1 MAKAKAKE
9 ISFLEKARPV
19 QAAEKQKITKIRKN
33 SIGLLL
39 IWALLWAGI
48 LGISFFLNNQNKSL
62 LAEKNR
68 LDQNL
73 LQLEDKTNRVLI
85 LKERLGKIFK
95 IINKRQD
102 FADPLDNFFASLS
115 PGIQLDSVV
124 VENNEVKVRGIGDV
138 MSIAQ
143 LAQNY
148 TDKKGDWFQRATLTS
163 LDKEKE
169 TLDFSFGLVIEF

>member
-1 MAKAKAKE
+1 MAKTKA
-9 ISFLEKARPV
+9 ISFLEEARPIQV
-19 QAAEKQKITKIRKN
+19 AEKQKKAKIRKD

-39 IWALLWAGI
+39 IWVLLWVGVFGFS
-48 LGISFFLNNQNKSL
+48 LFLNNQSNSL

-73 LQLEDKTNRVLI
+73 LQLEDKISRVLI
-85 LKERLGKIFK
+85 LKERLGKVFK

-102 FADPLDNFFASLS
+102 FADPLDNFFAFLP

-124 VENNEVKVRGIGDV
+124 VETNKIEVRGIGDI
-138 MSIAQ
+138 MSISQ
-143 LAQNY
+143 LAQDY
-148 TDKKGDWFQRATLTS
+148 TGEKGDWFQRATLTS

-169 TLDFSFGLVIEF
+169 ALDFNFGLLIEF

>member
-1 MAKAKAKE
+1 MAKTKA
-9 ISFLEKARPV
+9 ISFLKEARPI
-19 QAAEKQKITKIRKN
+19 QAAEKQKIAKIRKG
-33 SIGLLL
+33 SIVLLL
-39 IWALLWAGI
+39 IWVLLWASI
-48 LGISFFLNNQNKSL
+48 LSVSLFLNNQNKSL
-62 LAEKNR
+62 LAGKNR

-73 LQLEDKTNRVLI
+73 LQLEDKTSRILI

-95 IINKRQD
+95 IINKRKD

-124 VENNEVKVRGIGDV
+124 VETNNVRISGIGDI

-148 TDKKGDWFQRATLTS
+148 TDKKGDWFEKATLTS
-163 LDKEKE
+163 LDKEE
-169 TLDFSFGLVIEF
+169 EALDFSFGLVIEF

>member
-1 MAKAKAKE
+1 MAKTKA
-9 ISFLEKARPV
+9 ISFLEEARPV
-19 QAAEKQKITKIRKN
+19 QAVEKQEIAKIRKN

-39 IWALLWAGI
+39 IWVLLWAGVFGFS
-48 LGISFFLNNQNKSL
+48 LFLSNQNKSL

-73 LQLEDKTNRVLI
+73 LQLEDKISRVLI

-95 IINKRQD
+95 IIDKRQD
-102 FADPLDNFFASLS
+102 FADPLDNFFAFLP

-124 VENNEVKVRGIGDV
+124 VETNKVKVRGVGDI
-138 MSIAQ
+138 MSISQ
-143 LAQNY
+143 LAQDY
-148 TDKKGDWFQRATLTS
+148 TGKKGDWFQKATLTS

-169 TLDFSFGLVIEF
+169 ALDFNFGLLIEF

>member
-1 MAKAKAKE
+1 MAKTKTKA

-19 QAAEKQKITKIRKN
+19 QAAEKQKIAKIRKN

-39 IWALLWAGI
+39 IWVLLWASVF
-48 LGISFFLNNQNKSL
+48 GISLFLSNQNKSL

-68 LDQNL
+68 LDQSL
-73 LQLEDKTNRVLI
+73 LQLEDKVSHILI

-102 FADPLDNFFASLS
+102 FADPLDNFFAFL
-115 PGIQLDSVV
+115 PLGIQLDSVV
-124 VENNEVKVRGIGDV
+124 IETNKVRVRGVGDI
-138 MSIAQ
+138 MSISQ
-143 LAQNY
+143 LAQDY
-148 TDKKGDWFQRATLTS
+148 TGKKGDWFQKATLTS

-169 TLDFSFGLVIEF
+169 ALDFSFGLLIEF